1 MDEIRNNIEDI
12 LKKYTFKNTD
22 WDGITGS
29 SRLIEDLK
37 INSARIVDIILDT
50 EEQFGITI
58 EDELLEKLVTIDD
71 IVSMI
76 QAKKSV

>member
-1 MDEIRNNIEDI
+1 MDKIRNNVEAI

-22 WDGITGS
+22 WNSITGS
-29 SRLIEDLK
+29 SHLIEDLK